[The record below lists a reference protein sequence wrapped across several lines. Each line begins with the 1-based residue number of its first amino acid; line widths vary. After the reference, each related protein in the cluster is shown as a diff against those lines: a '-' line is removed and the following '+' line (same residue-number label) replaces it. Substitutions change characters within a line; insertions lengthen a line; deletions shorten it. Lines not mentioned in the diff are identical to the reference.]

1 MTIIKTA
8 ILILTL
14 VLPSFLY
21 SEGLSLGTVI
31 VNTEASQYQT
41 GDVSTQ
47 DSSTFSSV
55 IKKETFE
62 AKSLTVSEVV
72 EKETSVQV
80 KQSGGLGSFSSI
92 SLRGSS
98 SSQVMVYIDG
108 VPLNDSSEGGVDLST
123 IPLSQVESIEIYKG
137 TTPINFSGASIGGA
151 VNIKTKRVDGD
162 LKSNVTASYGS
173 FNTFKIA
180 PFVSQK
186 LGKFDYLINGE
197 YLSSKNNFTFLY
209 FFF

>member
-108 VPLNDSSEGGVDLST
+108 VPLHPSQMTKSSCSC
-123 IPLSQVESIEIYKG
+123 
-137 TTPINFSGASIGGA
+137 
-151 VNIKTKRVDGD
+151 RW
-162 LKSNVTASYGS
+162 
-173 FNTFKIA
+173 TFRKH
-180 PFVSQK
+180 S
-186 LGKFDYLINGE
+186 LL
-197 YLSSKNNFTFLY
+197 
-209 FFF
+209 